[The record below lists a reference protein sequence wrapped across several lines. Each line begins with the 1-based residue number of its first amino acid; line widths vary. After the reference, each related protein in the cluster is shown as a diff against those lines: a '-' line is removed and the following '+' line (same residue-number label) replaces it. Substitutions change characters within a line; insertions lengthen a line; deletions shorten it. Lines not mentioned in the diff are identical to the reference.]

1 MYCVSQCVHDN
12 MLCVRER
19 EREMKRKRERE
30 TKRKGGGMYTKTA
43 IAAIRRNLKDELYGE
58 LK

>member
-1 MYCVSQCVHDN
+1 MYHVSQCVHDN
-12 MLCVRER
+12 MVCER

-30 TKRKGGGMYTKTA
+30 RETKRKGGGTYTKTA

>member
-1 MYCVSQCVHDN
+1 MIICC
-12 MLCVRER
+12 ER
-19 EREMKRKRERE
+19 ERDEEEERERQRE
-30 TKRKGGGMYTKTA
+30 RVGGTYTKTA